1 MPIETLRDLA
11 DLYLSSGLEPTGKS
25 QDKLS
30 KIQEEFSR
38 RKGEIAKVI
47 RDKLGLSLDPIEEQ
61 IAGGVELPKEAIVL
75 AEQMREGIMIV
86 LY

>member
-61 IAGGVELPKEAIVL
+61 IAAYLSARSNRFLGEVSMMK
-75 AEQMREGIMIV
+75 RTHNKS
-86 LY
+86 